1 MFIHSTSI
9 NKKYSSSPVTNSP
22 NLVLIY
28 SSTGYKLSLLQNYE
42 QWNDTKTISSKI
54 QEKLVKKKSYEKVA
68 KNAALPSALV

>member
-1 MFIHSTSI
+1 M
-9 NKKYSSSPVTNSP
+9 TNSP

-28 SSTGYKLSLLQNYE
+28 SSIGYKLSLLQNYE